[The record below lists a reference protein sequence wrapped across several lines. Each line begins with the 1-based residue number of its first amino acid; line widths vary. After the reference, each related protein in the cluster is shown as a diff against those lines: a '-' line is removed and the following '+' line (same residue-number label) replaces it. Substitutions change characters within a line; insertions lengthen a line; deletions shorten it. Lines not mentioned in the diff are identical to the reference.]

1 MGSSTYPLSCM
12 GCQYLKFMGKK
23 FILVGVLN
31 VTPDSFSDGGLF
43 LNPDV
48 AVSHAMRMVTE
59 GADIIDVGGESTR
72 PGATPV
78 PVDEELRRVL
88 PVVEQLADRGVRI
101 SIDTYKSEVAEAALK
116 LGAEIVNDVSG
127 LRFDPRMPEVIAK
140 YNAKVVIMH
149 MKGTP
154 QTMQI
159 NPYYED
165 VMHELITYFNER
177 LEFAQSYGIKREN
190 IIIDPGIGFGKR
202 VEDNLTIL
210 RNLSSLCELGTP
222 VMIGVS
228 RKSFIGKILGIDNP
242 RDRVIGSIASNL
254 IAFLNGAT
262 YFRVH
267 DVKPTLEALTM
278 VDAILSQHEGSA
290 T

>member
-1 MGSSTYPLSCM
+1 M

-23 FILVGVLN
+23 FILVGILN

-88 PVVEQLADRGVRI
+88 PVIEQLADRGVRI

-154 QTMQI
+154 RTMQV

-165 VMHELITYFNER
+165 VMHELITYFSER
-177 LEFAQSYGIKREN
+177 LEFTQSYGIKCEN

-242 RDRVIGSIASNL
+242 RDRLIGSIASNL
-254 IAFLNGAT
+254 IAFLNGVT

-267 DVKPTLEALTM
+267 DVKPTREALTM

-290 T
+290 TQM

>member
-1 MGSSTYPLSCM
+1 
-12 GCQYLKFMGKK
+12 MGKK
-23 FILVGVLN
+23 FILVGILN

-43 LNPDV
+43 LDPNV
-48 AVSHAMRMVTE
+48 AVSHAMRMATE

-78 PVDEELRRVL
+78 PVDDELRRVL
-88 PVVEQLADRGVRI
+88 PVVEQLADRGIRI
-101 SIDTYKSEVAEAALK
+101 SIDTYKSEVAEAALR

-127 LRFDPRMPEVIAK
+127 LRFDPHMPEVIAK

-154 QTMQI
+154 RTMQV

-210 RNLSSLCELGTP
+210 RNLSSLCRLGTP

-267 DVKPTLEALTM
+267 DVKPTREALTM
-278 VDAILSQHEGSA
+278 VDAILAQHEGSA
-290 T
+290 TQM

>member
-1 MGSSTYPLSCM
+1 
-12 GCQYLKFMGKK
+12 
-23 FILVGVLN
+23 
-31 VTPDSFSDGGLF
+31 
-43 LNPDV
+43 
-48 AVSHAMRMVTE
+48 
-59 GADIIDVGGESTR
+59 
-72 PGATPV
+72 
-78 PVDEELRRVL
+78 
-88 PVVEQLADRGVRI
+88 
-101 SIDTYKSEVAEAALK
+101 
-116 LGAEIVNDVSG
+116 
-127 LRFDPRMPEVIAK
+127 MPEIIAK

-210 RNLSSLCELGTP
+210 RNLSLLCELGTP

-228 RKSFIGKILGIDNP
+228 RKSFIGKILSIDNP

-278 VDAILSQHEGSA
+278 VNAILSQHEGSA